1 MKTINTLED
10 ALALELENLYYSE
23 KKLMDQW
30 PKLEKILQSEKL
42 QGTLFKY
49 IESCNNKRLKIDR
62 VLSYIH
68 REPGYCHANVINEL
82 IQEFLD
88 RLKFAQ
94 DPQVQEQMVINCLE
108 RIVNYKTCAYEAS
121 LRYAE
126 KLDLDVAADL
136 LLMIIQ
142 WEKKMKKE
150 LVELSLGQVNK
161 EKHFALN

>member
-1 MKTINTLED
+1 MKIINTLED

-30 PKLEKILQSEKL
+30 PKLEKILHSEKL
-42 QGTLFKY
+42 RRTLFQY

-68 REPGYCHANVINEL
+68 REPGYCHTNVINEL

-94 DPQVQEQMVINCLE
+94 DSQVQEQMVINCME

-142 WEKKMKKE
+142 WERKMKKE
-150 LVELSLGQVNK
+150 LVDLSFGQFK
-161 EKHFALN
+161 ERHFALN